1 MVCRVDV
8 LSAQE
13 PRVAC
18 LNVYCASTCH
28 HAYSN
33 ENVNILIANSNSVG
47 CVNARQPK
55 TTEGDAALSRTDFQW
70 VRSQRGSTVCQ
81 LPHASNLPTSSTLL
95 AHAFVYPPWSLRG
108 LRSLLVSAQC
118 SMFGC
123 MPPLF
128 SNAPSRASWG
138 HAAWCIPR
146 RTAGGGQRRFC
157 SAHLRVSCTRS
168 AGVGTGW
175 ARV

>member
-1 MVCRVDV
+1 MLD
-8 LSAQE
+8 
-13 PRVAC
+13 
-18 LNVYCASTCH
+18 N
-28 HAYSN
+28 
-33 ENVNILIANSNSVG
+33 
-47 CVNARQPK
+47 PK
-55 TTEGDAALSRTDFQW
+55 QTEGDAALSRTDFQW

-95 AHAFVYPPWSLRG
+95 AHAFVYPAWSLRG
-108 LRSLLVSAQC
+108 LCSLLVSAQC
-118 SMFGC
+118 SVFGC

-168 AGVGTGW
+168 AGAGTGW
-175 ARV
+175 ARVRVQRIPRVRARAGWRQLTKAATWAARRM